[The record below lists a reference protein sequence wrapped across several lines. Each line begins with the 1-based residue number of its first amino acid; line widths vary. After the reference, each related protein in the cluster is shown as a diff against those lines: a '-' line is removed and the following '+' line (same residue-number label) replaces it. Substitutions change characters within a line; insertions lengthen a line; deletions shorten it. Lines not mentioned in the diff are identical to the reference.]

1 LLGLKREGAAKPGPP
16 PLTKVLVTPVSIRIL
31 RAKMALRSGE
41 MAETMNAVAIRGEWV
56 GAFADGRFPLLRWLG
71 GSPGAGVFETEIG
84 EPPRKA
90 IIKLIPAEAEDAQT
104 RLASWAAAANL
115 SHPHLMQ
122 VHTHGQC
129 VIEDLPVLYV
139 VTEYADEVLA
149 EILRERPLTTR
160 ETRELLAPA
169 LEALSYLHGKGLVHG
184 RVRPS
189 NIMAV
194 GDSLK
199 LSSDSVAA
207 AENAANPL
215 AEQTIYDAPEIAGGK
230 MGTAADIWSLGATLV
245 EVLTKY
251 PPVSNR
257 ARPFEPLVPES
268 TPEPF
273 GSIARKCLRADPD
286 RRITLD
292 EIKTRLQLG
301 PPPGGLPRQQAKTV
315 SSKQRVAVLLAVA
328 TIVLA
333 AIGIWRAFWHHE
345 QTPLEAQPAQTAPP
359 AAPASVPAPAAA
371 GNQPSSAYPA
381 ATAEGPPPTPHQA
394 SVAATPAPAAS
405 GPAPSSAPVQPM
417 GPPPQVHLPLRTAQ
431 TPASRG
437 ASVKGEVA
445 QQAQPDIPEKALA
458 TISGTVKLS
467 VRLEIDADGN
477 VTSASLDTPGPS
489 QYFAGRVLAAAKQ
502 WKFTPAQAGGL
513 AVPSTWLLHYQLKRS
528 GVSVLPEETAP

>member
-1 LLGLKREGAAKPGPP
+1 
-16 PLTKVLVTPVSIRIL
+16 
-31 RAKMALRSGE
+31 

-122 VHTHGQC
+122 VYTHGQC

-199 LSSDSVAA
+199 LSSDSVAT
-207 AENAANPL
+207 AESAANPL
-215 AEQTIYDAPEIAGGK
+215 AEQTIYDAPEMAGGK
-230 MGTAADIWSLGATLV
+230 VGNAADIWSLGATLV

-301 PPPGGLPRQQAKTV
+301 PAPARTPDRKANTSPSRRRMSLWFAV
-315 SSKQRVAVLLAVA
+315 AAVLLTA
-328 TIVLA
+328 L
-333 AIGIWRAFWHHE
+333 GIWLSHRKPAAPAE
-345 QTPLEAQPAQTAPP
+345 QTQSAPAASPAPSPAPAQTAAGNQTSTTPGA
-359 AAPASVPAPAAA
+359 AAPAEA
-371 GNQPSSAYPA
+371 
-381 ATAEGPPPTPHQA
+381 PPPA
-394 SVAATPAPAAS
+394 SPQLPAAS
-405 GPAPSSAPVQPM
+405 PAAHGASAPSPSAPVQAAPL
-417 GPPPQVHLPLRTAQ
+417 PAAAQTPPQVSAS
-431 TPASRG
+431 PAPAGSSAITG
-437 ASVKGEVA
+437 VLHQV
-445 QQAQPDIPEKALA
+445 QPDIPEKALA
-458 TISGTVKLS
+458 TITGTVAIS
-467 VRLEIDADGN
+467 VRLEVDASGN
-477 VTSASLDTPGPS
+477 VTGATLQTAGPS
-489 QYFAGRVLAAAKQ
+489 KYFAGKVLDAAQQ